1 MIAQKKKNVNLF
13 EVNIIDGGA
22 AHHPEARLSIELE
35 RNNIILARPEF
46 GLGCARIPAPGRA
59 AVRPYLCPTS

>member
-13 EVNIIDGGA
+13 EVNIIDGEA
-22 AHHPEARLSIELE
+22 ANHPESRLSIELE

-46 GLGCARIPAPGRA
+46 GLGCGAFASVFQPQ
-59 AVRPYLCPTS
+59 V